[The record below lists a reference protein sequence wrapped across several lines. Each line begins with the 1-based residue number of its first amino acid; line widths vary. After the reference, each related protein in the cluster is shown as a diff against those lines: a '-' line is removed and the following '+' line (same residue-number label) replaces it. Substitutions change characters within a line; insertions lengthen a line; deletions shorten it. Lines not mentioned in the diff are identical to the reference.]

1 MTPMKLIKVIGD
13 VDESYVLSALETR
26 DVHAKTN
33 NRTSRSRSLL
43 IAALVALMLLL
54 VGCAVMYVLRLQ
66 DMSVGKET
74 YTQTFDDSG
83 KAIKPVEKE
92 WDVLTPFGHS
102 GDPIQ
107 LATKE
112 WSDFLET
119 YDPDGA
125 LMDNNPDHPEIPNQY
140 EYTYSCYT
148 QEMVEMVDEIAQKYD
163 LKLLGELITFQ
174 EWQSEIF
181 LEESGIGSLILPD
194 SGAEMIGLSGLLY
207 PPHNLRMEIGVKLKE
222 IDTKLWAKVL
232 YARKDYFPV
241 NTLWGMDLSLLQQWN
256 YTNRD
261 GTVLLLALDHKGN
274 CYIIADLSEAVMV
287 LLVDGNF
294 SGSAYPT
301 AEEIMTK
308 EQLEMVADVFD
319 YSIQPQILDREA
331 VMEKLAESDA
341 AHDAET
347 AYEPETYAN
356 FSEVLISRYDIP
368 NHMAQYTFFDLT
380 GDGVE
385 ELLLD
390 YSGDGAID
398 EWHTI
403 QDGEVQCFWGNNTF
417 LCNGY
422 VLEQY
427 LPDSERDDY
436 AQYYYR
442 KADSD
447 TAWLDL
453 DYESMGEW
461 IGGLSLIGGK
471 WTFMPEFNSLDT
483 EEVTAEEA
491 LSFMAQYPRISLD
504 WKSVMNYPL
513 SEDQTLSDYLNEKDV
528 RVSDAELLD
537 LYKTYLNERENM
549 HYSHYRILD
558 INGDGVDDLLLKRE
572 NDALLGNTDY
582 YCLALTYR
590 YGIVTGFASDF
601 YLCEDGVLEHVDT
614 RHAGGFGVEKDGHE
628 FLRCDGLETEVLDF
642 VAYNKSTASWQTDWW
657 DNIPITEEEANAI
670 LAKYPRIDQGM
681 RPISELYNE

>member
-1 MTPMKLIKVIGD
+1 MTGKDLLIELGNINPQYY
-13 VDESYVLSALETR
+13 DEAERGLICAEKSR
-26 DVHAKTN
+26 
-33 NRTSRSRSLL
+33 RTLRRPLL
-43 IAALVALMLLL
+43 IAAIVAIMLLL
-54 VGCAVMYVLRLQ
+54 VGCAVVYVLRLQ

-83 KAIKPVEKE
+83 KAIEPVEKE

-119 YDPDGA
+119 YDPDGT
-125 LMDNNPDHPEIPNQY
+125 LMDNNLDHPEIPNQY

-207 PPHNLRMEIGVKLKE
+207 PPHNLRMEISVKLKE

-256 YTNRD
+256 YTTRD
-261 GTVLLLALDHKGN
+261 GTVLLLALDHEGN

-537 LYKTYLNERENM
+537 IYKTYLNERENM

>member
-26 DVHAKTN
+26 DVQV
-33 NRTSRSRSLL
+33 RTKKRMTVSRSLL
-43 IAALVALMLLL
+43 IAALVALLLLL
-54 VGCAVMYVLRLQ
+54 VGCAVVYALRLQ

-83 KAIKPVEKE
+83 KAIEPVEKE
-92 WDVLTPFGHS
+92 RDVLTLFGHS

-112 WSDFLET
+112 WFDFLKT

-148 QEMVEMVDEIAQKYD
+148 QEMVDKVDEIAEKNG
-163 LKLLGELITFQ
+163 LKLLEEWIPFQ
-174 EWQSEIF
+174 GWQSDIF
-181 LEESGIGSLILPD
+181 LEESGAGSLVLQD
-194 SGAEMIGLSGLLY
+194 SGAEITGLSGMFY
-207 PPHNLRMEIGVKLKE
+207 PPHNFDVDVEVKLE
-222 IDTKLWAKVL
+222 GMDTKLWATVL
-232 YARKDYFPV
+232 YARKDYFPKDYA
-241 NTLWGMDLSLLQQWN
+241 GGIDLSLYKQWDF
-256 YTNRD
+256 TAAD
-261 GTVLLLALDHKGN
+261 GTSLLLALSSKGQG
-274 CYIIADLSEAVMV
+274 YIIADLSNAMMI
-287 LLVDGNF
+287 LYVDGNF

-347 AYEPETYAN
+347 AYEPETYTN
-356 FSEVLISRYDIP
+356 FSEVLISRYVLP
-368 NHMAQYTFFDLT
+368 NNRAQYTFFDLT

-390 YSGDGAID
+390 EDGDGAID

-403 QDGEVQCFWGNNTF
+403 QDGEVQWFWGNNTF

-447 TAWLDL
+447 TAWMDL

-471 WTFMPEFNSLDT
+471 WTFMPEFNSPDT
-483 EEVTAEEA
+483 EEVTEEEA

>member
-1 MTPMKLIKVIGD
+1 MTPMNLIKVIGD
-13 VDESYVLSALETR
+13 VNEDYVLSALETR
-26 DVHAKTN
+26 DAQTKTKK
-33 NRTSRSRSLL
+33 RMTVSRSLL

-54 VGCAVMYVLRLQ
+54 VGCAVVYALRLQ

-74 YTQTFDDSG
+74 YTQTFDGSG
-83 KAIKPVEKE
+83 KSIEPVEKE
-92 WDVLTPFGHS
+92 RDVLTLFGHS

-112 WSDFLET
+112 WFDFLET

-148 QEMVEMVDEIAQKYD
+148 QEMVDKVDEIADKYG
-163 LKLLGELITFQ
+163 LKLLKEWIPFQ
-174 EWQSEIF
+174 GWQSDIF
-181 LEESGIGSLILPD
+181 LKESGVGSLVLQD
-194 SGAEMIGLSGLLY
+194 SGAEITGLSGMFY
-207 PPHNLRMEIGVKLKE
+207 PPHNFDVDVDVKLE
-222 IDTKLWAKVL
+222 GMDTKLWATVL
-232 YARKDYFPV
+232 YARKDYFPRDYA
-241 NTLWGMDLSLLQQWN
+241 GGIDLSLYEQWD
-256 YTNRD
+256 YAAAD
-261 GTVLLLALDHKGN
+261 GTSLLLALSSKGQG
-274 CYIIADLSEAVMV
+274 YIIADLSNAMMI
-287 LLVDGNF
+287 LYVDGNF

-308 EQLEMVADVFD
+308 DQLEMVADVFD

-347 AYEPETYAN
+347 AYEPETYTS
-356 FSEVLISRYDIP
+356 FSEVLISRYVIP

-380 GDGVE
+380 GDGVA

-398 EWHTI
+398 EWHTV
-403 QDGEVQCFWGNNTF
+403 QDGEVQWFPESNTF
-417 LCNGY
+417 LCEGH
-422 VLEQY
+422 VLERYYTDPELDDRAQHYY
-427 LPDSERDDY
+427 L
-436 AQYYYR
+436 
-442 KADSD
+442 KVDSD
-447 TAWLDL
+447 TAWMDL
-453 DYESMGEW
+453 DPESEGDCV
-461 IGGLSLIGGK
+461 GVLLLQDGK
-471 WTFMPEFNSLDT
+471 WIYEPQLYSTDAKEIT
-483 EEVTAEEA
+483 KEEA
-491 LSFMAQYPRISLD
+491 QAFMDQYPRISLD

-537 LYKTYLNERENM
+537 LYKTYLKERENM

-572 NDALLGNTDY
+572 NDSLLGNTDY

-614 RHAGGFGVEKDGHE
+614 RHAGGIGVEKDGHE

>member
-1 MTPMKLIKVIGD
+1 MTPMKLLNVIGD
-13 VDESYVLSALETR
+13 VDEDYVLSALETR
-26 DVHAKTN
+26 DGQV
-33 NRTSRSRSLL
+33 RTKKRMTVSRSLL
-43 IAALVALMLLL
+43 IAALVALLLLL
-54 VGCAVMYVLRLQ
+54 VGCAVVYALRLQ

-83 KAIKPVEKE
+83 KAIEPVEKE
-92 WDVLTPFGHS
+92 RDVLTLFGHS

-112 WSDFLET
+112 WFDFLKT

-148 QEMVEMVDEIAQKYD
+148 QEMVDKVDEIAEKYG
-163 LKLLGELITFQ
+163 LKLLEEWIPFQ
-174 EWQSEIF
+174 GWQSDIF
-181 LEESGIGSLILPD
+181 LEESGAGSLVLQD
-194 SGAEMIGLSGLLY
+194 SGAEITGLSGMFY
-207 PPHNLRMEIGVKLKE
+207 PPHNFDVDVDVKLE
-222 IDTKLWAKVL
+222 GMDTKLWATVL
-232 YARKDYFPV
+232 YARKDYFPKDYA
-241 NTLWGMDLSLLQQWN
+241 GGIDLSLYKQWDF
-256 YTNRD
+256 TAAD
-261 GTVLLLALDHKGN
+261 GTSLLLALSSKGQG
-274 CYIIADLSEAVMV
+274 YIIADLSNAMMI
-287 LLVDGNF
+287 LYVDGNF

-347 AYEPETYAN
+347 AYEPETYTN
-356 FSEVLISRYDIP
+356 FSEVLISRYVLP
-368 NHMAQYTFFDLT
+368 NNRAQYTFFDLT

-390 YSGDGAID
+390 EDSDGAID

-403 QDGEVQCFWGNNTF
+403 QDGEVQWFWGNNTF

-447 TAWLDL
+447 TAWMDL

-471 WTFMPEFNSLDT
+471 WTFMPEFNSPDT
-483 EEVTAEEA
+483 EEVTEEEA

-537 LYKTYLNERENM
+537 IYKTYLNERENM

-601 YLCEDGVLEHVDT
+601 YLCENGVLEHVDT

-642 VAYNKSTASWQTDWW
+642 VAYNKSTASWQADWW

>member
-1 MTPMKLIKVIGD
+1 MTGKDLLIELGNINPQYY
-13 VDESYVLSALETR
+13 DEAERGLICAEKSR
-26 DVHAKTN
+26 
-33 NRTSRSRSLL
+33 RTLRRPLL
-43 IAALVALMLLL
+43 IAAIVAITLLL
-54 VGCAVMYVLRLQ
+54 VGCAVVYTLRLQ

-83 KAIKPVEKE
+83 KAIDPIEKE
-92 WDVLTPFGHS
+92 RDVLTLFGHS
-102 GDPIQ
+102 GDAIQ
-107 LATKE
+107 QATKE
-112 WSDFLET
+112 WFDFLET

-148 QEMVEMVDEIAQKYD
+148 QEMVDKVDEIAEKYG
-163 LKLLGELITFQ
+163 LKLLEEWIPFQ
-174 EWQSEIF
+174 GWQSDIF
-181 LEESGIGSLILPD
+181 LEESGIGSLVLAD
-194 SGAEMIGLSGLLY
+194 SGTEITGLSGMFY
-207 PPHNLRMEIGVKLKE
+207 PPHNFEVDVELK
-222 IDTKLWAKVL
+222 IDGMDTNLWTTVL
-232 YARKDYFPV
+232 YARKDYFPRDYPGG
-241 NTLWGMDLSLLQQWN
+241 TDLSLYEQWD
-256 YTNRD
+256 YTSAD
-261 GTVLLLALDHKGN
+261 GTPVLLALSSKGHG
-274 CYIIADLSEAVMV
+274 YIVAELSDAM
-287 LLVDGNF
+287 LILSVDGNF
-294 SGSAYPT
+294 SGSAYPA

-308 EQLEMVADVFD
+308 GQLEMVADVFD

-347 AYEPETYAN
+347 AYEPETYTN
-356 FSEVLISRYDIP
+356 FSEVLISRYVLP
-368 NHMAQYTFFDLT
+368 NNRAQYTFFDLT

-390 YSGDGAID
+390 EDGDGAID

-403 QDGEVQCFWGNNTF
+403 QDGEVQWFWGNNTF

-447 TAWLDL
+447 TAWMDL

-471 WTFMPEFNSLDT
+471 WSFMPEFNSLDT
-483 EEVTAEEA
+483 EEVSEEEA
-491 LSFMAQYPRISLD
+491 LSFMAQHPRISLD

-537 LYKTYLNERENM
+537 LYKTYLKERENM

-572 NDALLGNTDY
+572 NDSLLGNTDY

-601 YLCEDGVLEHVDT
+601 YLCENGVLEHVDT

-642 VAYNKSTASWQTDWW
+642 VAYNKSTASWQADWW

-681 RPISELYNE
+681 LPISDLLN

>member
-26 DVHAKTN
+26 DVQV
-33 NRTSRSRSLL
+33 RTKKRMTVSRSLL
-43 IAALVALMLLL
+43 IAALVALLLLL
-54 VGCAVMYVLRLQ
+54 VGCAVVYALRLQ

-83 KAIKPVEKE
+83 KAIEPVEKE
-92 WDVLTPFGHS
+92 RDVLTLFGHS

-112 WSDFLET
+112 WFDFLKT

-148 QEMVEMVDEIAQKYD
+148 QEMVDKVDEIAEKYG
-163 LKLLGELITFQ
+163 LKLLEEWIPFQ
-174 EWQSEIF
+174 GGQSDIF
-181 LEESGIGSLILPD
+181 LEESGAGSLVLQD
-194 SGAEMIGLSGLLY
+194 SGAEITGLSGMFY
-207 PPHNLRMEIGVKLKE
+207 PPHNFDVDVEVKLE
-222 IDTKLWAKVL
+222 GMDTKLWATVL
-232 YARKDYFPV
+232 YARKDYFPKDYA
-241 NTLWGMDLSLLQQWN
+241 GGIDLSLYKQWDF
-256 YTNRD
+256 TAAD
-261 GTVLLLALDHKGN
+261 GTSLLLALSSKGQG
-274 CYIIADLSEAVMV
+274 YIIADLSNAMMI
-287 LLVDGNF
+287 LYVDGNF
-294 SGSAYPT
+294 SGSAYHT

-347 AYEPETYAN
+347 AYEPETYTN
-356 FSEVLISRYDIP
+356 FSEVLISRYVLP
-368 NHMAQYTFFDLT
+368 NNRAQYTFFDLT

-390 YSGDGAID
+390 EDGDGAID

-403 QDGEVQCFWGNNTF
+403 QDGEVQWFWGNNTF

-447 TAWLDL
+447 TAWMDL

-471 WTFMPEFNSLDT
+471 WTFMPEFNSPDT
-483 EEVTAEEA
+483 EEVTEEEA

>member
-1 MTPMKLIKVIGD
+1 MNLYDLLNVIGEAK
-13 VDESYVLSALETR
+13 ESFVLEAIESR
-26 DVHAKTN
+26 DRKSTK
-33 NRTSRSRSLL
+33 RISMRRPLL
-43 IAALVALMLLL
+43 IAAIVAIMLLL
-54 VGCAVMYVLRLQ
+54 VGCAVVYVLRLQ

-74 YTQTFDDSG
+74 YTQNFDDSG
-83 KAIKPVEKE
+83 KAIDPIEKE
-92 WDVLTPFGHS
+92 RDVLTLFGHS
-102 GDPIQ
+102 GDAIQ
-107 LATKE
+107 QATKE
-112 WSDFLET
+112 WLDFLET

-148 QEMVEMVDEIAQKYD
+148 QEMVDKVDEIAEKYG
-163 LKLLGELITFQ
+163 LKLLEEWITFQ
-174 EWQSEIF
+174 GWQSDIF
-181 LEESGIGSLILPD
+181 LEESGVGTLVLPD
-194 SGAEMIGLSGLLY
+194 SGAEVTGLSGMFY
-207 PPHNLRMEIGVKLKE
+207 PPHNFDVDVNMKLE
-222 IDTKLWAKVL
+222 GMDTKLWVTVL
-232 YARKDYFPV
+232 YTRKDYFPRDYA
-241 NTLWGMDLSLLQQWN
+241 GGIDLSLYEQWN
-256 YTNRD
+256 YTAAD
-261 GTVLLLALDHKGN
+261 GTSLLLALSSKGQG
-274 CYIIADLSEAVMV
+274 YIIADLSNAMMI
-287 LLVDGNF
+287 LYVDGNF

-308 EQLEMVADVFD
+308 DQLEMVADVFD

-331 VMEKLAESDA
+331 VMERLAESDA

-347 AYEPETYAN
+347 AYEPETYTS
-356 FSEVLISRYDIP
+356 FSEVLISRYVIP

-380 GDGVE
+380 GDGVA

-398 EWHTI
+398 EWHTV
-403 QDGEVQCFWGNNTF
+403 QDGEVQWFPESNTF
-417 LCNGY
+417 LCEGH
-422 VLEQY
+422 VLERYYTDPELDDRAQHYY
-427 LPDSERDDY
+427 L
-436 AQYYYR
+436 

-447 TAWLDL
+447 TAWMDL
-453 DYESMGEW
+453 DPESEGDCV
-461 IGGLSLIGGK
+461 GVLLLQDGK
-471 WTFMPEFNSLDT
+471 WIYEPQLYSTDT
-483 EEVTAEEA
+483 KEITKEEA
-491 LSFMAQYPRISLD
+491 QAFMDQYPRISLD

-537 LYKTYLNERENM
+537 LYKTYLKERKNM

-572 NDALLGNTDY
+572 NDSLLGNTDY

-590 YGIVTGFASDF
+590 YGVMTGIASDF

-642 VAYNKSTASWQTDWW
+642 VVYNKSTASWQADWW
-657 DNIPITEEEANAI
+657 DNIPITEEEADAI

>member
-1 MTPMKLIKVIGD
+1 MNLYDLLNVIGEAK
-13 VDESYVLSALETR
+13 ESFVLEAIESR
-26 DVHAKTN
+26 DRKSTK
-33 NRTSRSRSLL
+33 RISMRRPLL
-43 IAALVALMLLL
+43 IAAIVAIMLLL

-83 KAIKPVEKE
+83 KAIEPVEKE

-125 LMDNNPDHPEIPNQY
+125 LMDNNLDHPEIPNQY

-256 YTNRD
+256 YTTRD

-341 AHDAET
+341 VYNEQMT
-347 AYEPETYAN
+347 YVPETYAN
-356 FSEVLISRYDIP
+356 FSEALKSRYVTP
-368 NHMAQYTFFDLT
+368 KNTTQYAFFDLT

-385 ELLLD
+385 ELLLG
-390 YSGDGAID
+390 SSIDGAIYD
-398 EWHTI
+398 WYVEQNGEI
-403 QDGEVQCFWGNNTF
+403 QEFWEIGF
-417 LCNGY
+417 YLCEGQ
-422 VLEQY
+422 VIEQSSAY
-427 LPDSERDDY
+427 SNREEHF
-436 AQYYYR
+436 YR
-442 KADSD
+442 KAESHSD
-447 TAWLDL
+447 WVNRDGGPQ
-453 DYESMGEW
+453 EGW
-461 IGGLSLIGGK
+461 IAALVQVDGK
-471 WTFMPEFNSLDT
+471 WTYATTPESTDYKEIT
-483 EEVTAEEA
+483 QEEA
-491 LSFMAQYPRISLD
+491 QAIMAQYPRISLD
-504 WKSVMNYPL
+504 WKPLKDYPL
-513 SEDQTLSDYLNEKDV
+513 SESQTMQDYWNEKDV
-528 RVSDAELLD
+528 RVSEEELLD
-537 LYKTYLNERENM
+537 IYKTYLQETDSEY
-549 HYSHYRILD
+549 YSHYRILD

-572 NDALLGNTDY
+572 NDSFLGNTDFY
-582 YCLALTYR
+582 WLALTYR
-590 YGIVTGFASDF
+590 YGVVTDFATSF
-601 YLCEDGVLEHVDT
+601 YLCENGVLEHVET
-614 RHAGGFGVEKDGHE
+614 QNWGVGIEKNGHE
-628 FLRCDGLETEVLDF
+628 FLRCDGLETDVLDF
-642 VAYNKSTASWQTDWW
+642 IVYIKSDASWYRDWW
-657 DNIPITEEEANAI
+657 GEIPISEEEANAI